1 MGSLRNGHLENVS
14 MRPDAVST
22 LLDPEVEVPVIVTI
36 ELLHA
41 AGSQPIQPGQ
51 QLLCLG
57 LVNINCGIFCK
68 EKENVWAW
76 FLT

>member
-1 MGSLRNGHLENVS
+1 MRNGHLENVS
-14 MRPDAVST
+14 MRPDAGSS
-22 LLDPEVEVPVIVTI
+22 LLDPEVEVPVIITI

-57 LVNINCGIFCK
+57 LVNIKCGIFCK
-68 EKENVWAW
+68 EKENV
-76 FLT
+76 